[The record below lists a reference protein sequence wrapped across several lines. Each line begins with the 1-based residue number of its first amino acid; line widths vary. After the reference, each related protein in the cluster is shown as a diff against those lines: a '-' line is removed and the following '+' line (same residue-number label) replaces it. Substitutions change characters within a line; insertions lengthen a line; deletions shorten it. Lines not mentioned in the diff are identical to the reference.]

1 MFEKREGFTGES
13 FAIKWTFQ
21 RTKWEKLLG
30 TGLLNKIQDANTAWG
45 ILILN
50 NYLLFI

>member
-1 MFEKREGFTGES
+1 MFEKKEGFTGES
-13 FAIKWTFQ
+13 LTIKWTFQ
-21 RTKWEKLLG
+21 KTQWEKLVG
-30 TGLLNKIQDANTAWG
+30 IGLLNKIQDANIAWG